1 MVQITLYLSCN
12 YLPFVETLPLAKHS
26 HVHCLW
32 AHIIRSGHGPVTHWF
47 LNTSLR
53 TDLIHD
59 EAFMGP
65 YVTEKFRDRS
75 SFKEASGDLEDDN
88 STGFSLHPSSWP
100 LSVVASVSVTLSAS
114 PNYTQQYQQ
123 EESFLRI
130 PIEMTRLESRMKQP
144 HSKNIAYWGEVVPPK
159 DKHSAFN
166 RKNRDRCCRGRS
178 NNV

>member
-1 MVQITLYLSCN
+1 MVQITLHLPCN

-88 STGFSLHPSSWP
+88 STGFSLHPSNWP

-114 PNYTQQYQQ
+114 PNYTNYPAISAGR
-123 EESFLRI
+123 EF
-130 PIEMTRLESRMKQP
+130 
-144 HSKNIAYWGEVVPPK
+144 SKNSNRNDKTGVK
-159 DKHSAFN
+159 DETAPLQKH
-166 RKNRDRCCRGRS
+166 KVLGRS
-178 NNV
+178 CSTKGQAQCI